1 MAACRHLSLGT
12 ALSLVFLMSSATPG
26 LAQSQ
31 VDDPQAAETEA
42 GDEVT
47 VLPRLDVGAGAEGTA
62 GTKVIAITKE
72 ELERKQPTDLQE
84 IFAGEPAVA
93 VGGAIPSTQKLY
105 VNGVDETNLAVTVD
119 GSRQNN
125 KVFHHNGTY
134 LLDPA
139 LLKAVTVQP
148 GVAPADAGPGAF
160 AGSIGFETVDVDDLL
175 QPGRAFGGFVSGTW
189 DTNSNTFVTGV
200 SGYGR
205 HGGFE
210 YLGFLNYSEG
220 GNYEAGNGEEMLGTG
235 TNLISGLGKVA
246 YETLGGHRF
255 ELSHEQVRD
264 DDLRPYRAN
273 VYINIRNE
281 PVLRQYTLD
290 RQNTVFTYTV
300 DKPAG
305 WWDPKVVLAYSRTQV
320 ETPVY
325 SRGSGDILAPSIGA
339 TESFNGKVENRF
351 NLDLGSVTAGVDFYS
366 DRANL
371 DYSEPGAEEHPEEKA
386 RNVGAYAQ
394 ARLEPTDRAR
404 LSFGGRVDNQWFT
417 GTDGSEWKNAGV
429 SGNVSGEYD
438 LVPDFLTAK
447 TGASRV
453 WGGVPLAE
461 NFIQNPAWDY
471 GDGPSPVTSVSLTA
485 GLEAHWNG
493 FSVEANVFQ
502 SDIRNARSAL
512 YGDGATR
519 SYDLDSWGWEVG
531 AGYDWGTGY
540 VTAKYADISGEV
552 DGVAAD
558 SEVGRY
564 LTTPLGQIVM
574 LTAGWRHEPWGLT
587 LGGDAELSLESD
599 ATLVKHPSDPT
610 SDKLPLPAYQV
621 FNAFAEWTPPS
632 RQNLTLRL
640 EARNIFDETYTSRAS
655 YGQDFDGVKPHFE
668 PGRTF
673 RLNARVEF

>member
-12 ALSLVFLMSSATPG
+12 ALSLVFLMSSGGAG
-26 LAQSQ
+26 LAQAQ
-31 VDDPQAAETEA
+31 IEDAETAKTPA

-62 GTKVIAITKE
+62 GTKVIAVTRE
-72 ELERKQPTDLQE
+72 DLERKQPTDLQE
-84 IFAGEPAVA
+84 IFGGEPAVA

-175 QPGRAFGGFVSGTW
+175 QPGRSFGGFLSATY
-189 DTNSNTFVTGV
+189 DTNSSTFVTGV

-205 HGGFE
+205 QGGFE

-220 GNYEAGNGEEMLGTG
+220 GNYEAGNGEEMPGTG

-325 SRGSGDILAPSIGA
+325 SRGSGEMLAPAIGA
-339 TESFNGKVENRF
+339 TASFNGKVENRF
-351 NLDLGSVTAGVDFYS
+351 NLDAGSVTAGVDFYA
-366 DRANL
+366 DRAGL
-371 DYSEPGAEEHPEEKA
+371 DYNEPGAEEHPEEKA
-386 RNVGAYAQ
+386 GNVGAYAQ

-417 GTDGSEWKNAGV
+417 GTDGTEWRNSGV

-447 TGASRV
+447 AGAARV

-461 NFIQNPAWDY
+461 NFIQNPAWSY

-485 GLEAHWNG
+485 GMEARWNG
-493 FSVEANVFQ
+493 FTVEANVFKT
-502 SDIRNARSAL
+502 DIRNARSAF
-512 YGDGATR
+512 YSDGATR

-531 AGYDWGTGY
+531 AGYDWGIGY

-574 LTAGWRHEPWGLT
+574 LTAGWRHAPWGLT
-587 LGGDAELSLESD
+587 LGGDAEFGLESD
-599 ATLVKHPSDPT
+599 ATLARHPSDPT

-632 RQNLTLRL
+632 RQNVTLRL

-673 RLNARVEF
+673 RLNARVQF